1 MWHLQGDKLA
11 RAKQRILSS
20 LSIEKDSVNNV
31 EYFKWIILH
40 GIKYLVDKCYL
51 AVKFDDEE
59 VPMFG
64 KLCGILELSIS
75 FVVFDIIFWRQFGLM
90 TLLEHMKYTPEHLR
104 LCQ

>member
-1 MWHLQGDKLA
+1 MDN
-11 RAKQRILSS
+11 S
-20 LSIEKDSVNNV
+20 
-31 EYFKWIILH
+31 Y

-75 FVVFDIIFWRQFGLM
+75 VVVFDIIFW
-90 TLLEHMKYTPEHLR
+90 
-104 LCQ
+104 

>member
-1 MWHLQGDKLA
+1 MDN
-11 RAKQRILSS
+11 S
-20 LSIEKDSVNNV
+20 
-31 EYFKWIILH
+31 Y

-104 LCQ
+104 LC